1 MPSPEGRITKV
12 MRTAT
17 LFLFHFT
24 IFVLWWAQVDGQSL
38 AHTVQGNPKEE
49 MKHFAERGRKDLSGT
64 VLVLV
69 LYSTILVHGLSLT
82 SAFFLFLQWSLGR
95 LPLKKSACVVQG
107 MTLSTVTYRNSSAE
121 LTRGKEAR
129 QIWERRIDCLSWPN
143 TDTYA
148 QTAFHRI
155 YRYLSD
161 CQGRK
166 KLMEGVKKRRIKKGL
181 IS

>member
-17 LFLFHFT
+17 FFLFHFT

-64 VLVLV
+64 VLILV

-121 LTRGKEAR
+121 LTRGKEER
-129 QIWERRIDCLSWPN
+129 QIWERRIDCLYPDLIPIPTLKLPFIESTGISVIARDERNWW
-143 TDTYA
+143 
-148 QTAFHRI
+148 RVW
-155 YRYLSD
+155 
-161 CQGRK
+161 K
-166 KLMEGVKKRRIKKGL
+166 KEG
-181 IS
+181 